1 MLYYSANDTVIQ
13 LVFLLTTLTQKDL
26 YKSKHTPWK
35 TNMEPEN
42 HLFEQE
48 DHLNQTSIL
57 GRFKM
62 SICQAGGNSGQEIN
76 AKTFCQIYL
85 SFPNTNLGTLLDF
98 QDNRK
103 FCQNPEAI

>member
-1 MLYYSANDTVIQ
+1 M
-13 LVFLLTTLTQKDL
+13 
-26 YKSKHTPWK
+26 
-35 TNMEPEN
+35 NMESEN

-76 AKTFCQIYL
+76 AKTLRLFEVEIKHVC
-85 SFPNTNLGTLLDF
+85 
-98 QDNRK
+98 
-103 FCQNPEAI
+103 